1 MGKTSIGL
9 ARTCR
14 ANGNVERKNED
25 LGIDRLCTSH
35 KVETNFMVVMPE
47 PVELEPEHIRRRL
60 RSFLDRGAARD
71 TQSVGHSDAL
81 SSLRHQKI
89 GARPHKRRATHWR
102 HADRGTVAASEQLY
116 VDGRQCGHHAV
127 ARNDLDGVQSRPIV
141 GYAHVVAGAS
151 VAIFERKKRHVAR
164 GVAPQPRCGRK
175 IPVVLLKVRVLV
187 DRSDRRFLRRHV
199 MHREFPSLSTTL

>member
-14 ANGNVERKNED
+14 PNGNVKRKNEH

-35 KVETNFMVVMPE
+35 KVETNFKIVVPE

-60 RSFLDRGAARD
+60 RGLLDRDAAGD
-71 TQSVGHSDAL
+71 TQSVGHADTL

-102 HADRGTVAASEQLY
+102 HADRGAVAASEQLY
-116 VDGRQCGHHAV
+116 VD
-127 ARNDLDGVQSRPIV
+127 
-141 GYAHVVAGAS
+141 
-151 VAIFERKKRHVAR
+151 
-164 GVAPQPRCGRK
+164 
-175 IPVVLLKVRVLV
+175 
-187 DRSDRRFLRRHV
+187 
-199 MHREFPSLSTTL
+199 